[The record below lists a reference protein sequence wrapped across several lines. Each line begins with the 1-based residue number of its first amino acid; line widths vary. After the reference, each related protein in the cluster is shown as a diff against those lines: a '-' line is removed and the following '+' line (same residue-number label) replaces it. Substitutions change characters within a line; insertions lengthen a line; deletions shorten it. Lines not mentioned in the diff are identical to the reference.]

1 MGYRVVQLV
10 NFIKSSS
17 DTSVL
22 SECSGTQQI
31 IIEFLITRWK
41 VEAYELNS
49 EEMMVGRNIG
59 AEALAGSCWKEIW

>member
-17 DTSVL
+17 DASVL
-22 SECSGTQQI
+22 SDCSCTLQI
-31 IIEFLITRWK
+31 IVQFLITRWK

-49 EEMMVGRNIG
+49 AEEMMVGRNIG
-59 AEALAGSCWKEIW
+59 ALGS